1 MRNKIILKNRQKNT
15 KGITLIVLV
24 ITIIILLIL
33 AGVTIALLTSENGI
47 LSKATKASNETNKQT
62 ATEIINLKITNAQ
75 IDTYTEKQQ
84 MPTLKE
90 LSLALKDDEEIQ
102 YITESSKIASVE
114 YSVNSDDPS
123 KIYIKLKE
131 YPYEFEINENL
142 KLATIDGEKVD
153 NKDDDTN
160 TDNSN
165 DDNTYNDEL
174 KSKIEEMEI
183 AIKSVQSENTLLR
196 NDLYKL
202 SNMYDNLKIKNYK
215 SGTATIPACTPTTHV
230 VTYVEFS
237 EPLPDTNYTISILS
251 TYRGSWWAQTSYS
264 AMNKTVNG
272 FTIYCYNSG
281 SGSTEAHPVD
291 WLVVPK
297 TQ

>member
-33 AGVTIALLTSENGI
+33 AGVTIALLTGENGI

-75 IDTYTEKQQ
+75 IATYTEKQQ

-90 LSLALKDDEEIQ
+90 LSLALKDDEEIE
-102 YITESSKIASVE
+102 YINEE
-114 YSVNSDDPS
+114 YNVTSDNPS
-123 KIYIKLKE
+123 KIYTKLKE
-131 YPYEFEINENL
+131 YPYEFEIDGKL

-196 NDLYKL
+196 NDLNKL

-215 SGTATIPACTPTTHV
+215 SGTATIPKCTTLSSAT
-230 VTYVEFS
+230 TYVKFS
-237 EPLPDTNYTISILS
+237 EPLPNTNYTISVLS
-251 TYRGSWWAQTSYS
+251 TYAGTWWANTSYT
-264 AMNKTVNG
+264 ALNKTVNG
-272 FTIYCYNSG
+272 FTICCFNNG
-281 SGSTEAHPVD
+281 SGSIESHLVD

>member
-33 AGVTIALLTSENGI
+33 AGVTIALLTGENGI

-62 ATEIINLKITNAQ
+62 ATEIMNLKITNAQ

-102 YITESSKIASVE
+102 YITESGKIASVE

-153 NKDDDTN
+153 NKYDDTN

-196 NDLYKL
+196 NDLNKL

-215 SGTATIPACTPTTHV
+215 SGTATIPKCTTLSSAT
-230 VTYVEFS
+230 TYVKFS
-237 EPLPDTNYTISILS
+237 EPLPNTNYTISVLS
-251 TYRGSWWAQTSYS
+251 TYAGTWWANTSYT
-264 AMNKTVNG
+264 ALNKTVNG
-272 FTIYCYNSG
+272 FTICCFNNG
-281 SGSTEAHPVD
+281 SGSIESHLVD